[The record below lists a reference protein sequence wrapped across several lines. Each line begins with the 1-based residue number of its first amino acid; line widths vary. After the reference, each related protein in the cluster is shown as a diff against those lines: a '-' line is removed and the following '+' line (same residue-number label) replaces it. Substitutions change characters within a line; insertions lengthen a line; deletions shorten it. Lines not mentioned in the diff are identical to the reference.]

1 MNNDSRH
8 IENDIGLPFE
18 DRIDILFQEIE
29 LAVRWDRPSILFAI
43 FKSDF
48 IRDEVNTIL
57 REKLKNIA
65 QKTHSIKTN
74 NLDEFDFLSKISQLP
89 DLSQTVLL
97 IDGFNWECGTEGVR
111 VFKEFN
117 EHREYF
123 IDNNIR
129 AVFWLFENEVSDFA
143 ANATE
148 CWILRHR
155 VVEFVDIPQQAQG
168 LIQSIESLRLGAD
181 SSPSDEYLPDN
192 SPEEILNLQDSEK
205 ENASH
210 ANALL
215 GLGMHFWRKGNPQ
228 RALKYLQTS
237 AEMSNLL
244 ATPSLQAQCQNALAL
259 VQTELGNIDAAVSA
273 YQRAI
278 SLSPKSEFLWNNLG
292 QLLAKNERNEE
303 AINAFNKALSCSS
316 QDFLSWDGV
325 GHIYIK
331 FGVYQNAISAF
342 EKALEIAPYYEY
354 SWAGI
359 GRAYL
364 ESGQLEKAKGS
375 LCKAV
380 ELNAH
385 LIDAWINL
393 GKCFAQQ
400 KRDLD
405 TIAVYQ
411 RAIEFNP
418 QNTDM
423 WNELG
428 RFHLQ
433 SQNYA
438 ESISAFQKV
447 ISLNPQ
453 CGEAY
458 IRLAYALFQIGD
470 YETSASIY
478 EDSIPLFE
486 DNVTRSALWNR
497 LGDTYLNMKD
507 YEKAIAAYKHSD
519 QLPKELKKSDENN
532 SELINEIHNPHF
544 NNDQKMEQD
553 NSGIER
559 GDEMIEANHVFDLKT
574 AAEWNE
580 HGNTHLKA
588 GAYNDAIVAYT
599 KAIELAPD
607 ASWPYIQNL
616 AHVHYQKGKARG
628 KLTVGK
634 IEDPDLWEGDDESD
648 SASLFG
654 YDAITNSEG
663 SDASEEPGLEKQN
676 RNSSIGQSPA
686 STDTGKGSSNITDPV
701 ECCASNKDETVLEP
715 KEEAS
720 NVLTENSI
728 AKVEESQEL
737 ETGVNIPS
745 KNPITP
751 QFVENTPRNSIDW
764 NELGNSYTSS
774 KKFDDAIEAYKK
786 AIEMNPKYGQPFSNL
801 GSIYYRLGKYEIAI
815 LLYKKS
821 IDLLDTPEDK
831 AVSWNKLG
839 DAYRRLGDYGNASAA
854 YQKSSEMAPAMSPVM
869 ARARA
874 TLLENVVAG

>member
-8 IENDIGLPFE
+8 LENDIGLPFE

-29 LAVRWDRPSILFAI
+29 LAVKWDRPSILFAI

-74 NLDEFDFLSKISQLP
+74 HIDQFDFLSQISQLP

-97 IDGFNWECGTEGVR
+97 IDGFNWECGTAGVR

-129 AVFWLFENEVSDFA
+129 AIFWLFENEVSDFA

-155 VVEFVDIPQQAQG
+155 VVEFVDVPQQAQG
-168 LIQSIESLRLGAD
+168 KIQSLESLRQSAD
-181 SSPSDEYLPDN
+181 NSPASEYLSDS

-215 GLGMHFWRKGNPQ
+215 GLGMLFWRKGNPQ

-237 AEMSNLL
+237 AEISNLL
-244 ATPSLQAQCQNALAL
+244 ANHSLQAQCQNALAL
-259 VQTELGNIDAAVSA
+259 VQTELGNIDDAISA

-278 SLSPKSEFLWNNLG
+278 SLSPETEFLWSNLG

-303 AINAFNKALSCSS
+303 AINAFKKALSCSP

-325 GHIYIK
+325 GHIYNK

-342 EKALEIAPYYEY
+342 ERALEIAPYYEF

-364 ESGQLEKAKGS
+364 ESGLLEKAKGS

-405 TIAVYQ
+405 AIAVYH

-418 QNTDM
+418 QNAEL
-423 WNELG
+423 WVELG
-428 RFHLQ
+428 RLQ
-433 SQNYA
+433 LLRQNYA

-447 ISLNPQ
+447 ISLKPQ

-458 IRLAYALFQIGD
+458 IGLAHALFQIGD

-497 LGDTYLNMKD
+497 LGDTYLHVKD
-507 YEKAIAAYKHSD
+507 YEKAIAAYKQSD
-519 QLPKELKKSDENN
+519 QLLNRLKQSDENN
-532 SELINEIHNPHF
+532 PELVDEVQNTHL

-553 NSGIER
+553 NFGIER
-559 GDEMIEANHVFDLKT
+559 GEKMIEANHVFDLKT

-634 IEDPDLWEGDDESD
+634 NEDPDLWEGDDESD

-654 YDAITNSEG
+654 YETIPTPERSDAI
-663 SDASEEPGLEKQN
+663 EEPGMEKSN

-686 STDTGKGSSNITDPV
+686 STDTGKGSSNISDPV
-701 ECCASNKDETVLEP
+701 ECCASNKGETVLEP

-728 AKVEESQEL
+728 AKVEDPQEL
-737 ETGVNIPS
+737 ETEVNIPF
-745 KNPITP
+745 KNPLAP
-751 QFVENTPRNSIDW
+751 QLVENTPRNSIDW

-774 KKFDDAIEAYKK
+774 KRFDDALEAYKK
-786 AIEMNPKYGQPFSNL
+786 AIEMNPKYGQPYSNL
-801 GSIYYRLGKYEIAI
+801 GFIYDRLGKYEVAI

-831 AVSWNKLG
+831 AVSWNRLG
-839 DAYRRLGDYGNASAA
+839 DAYRRLGDYRNALAA
-854 YQKSSEMAPAMSPVM
+854 YQKASEMVPAVSPLM

-874 TLLENVVAG
+874 TSLENIVAG

>member
-237 AEMSNLL
+237 AEMSTLL

-405 TIAVYQ
+405 AIAVYQ

-453 CGEAY
+453 
-458 IRLAYALFQIGD
+458 
-470 YETSASIY
+470 
-478 EDSIPLFE
+478 
-486 DNVTRSALWNR
+486 
-497 LGDTYLNMKD
+497 
-507 YEKAIAAYKHSD
+507 
-519 QLPKELKKSDENN
+519 
-532 SELINEIHNPHF
+532 
-544 NNDQKMEQD
+544 
-553 NSGIER
+553 
-559 GDEMIEANHVFDLKT
+559 
-574 AAEWNE
+574 
-580 HGNTHLKA
+580 
-588 GAYNDAIVAYT
+588 
-599 KAIELAPD
+599 
-607 ASWPYIQNL
+607 
-616 AHVHYQKGKARG
+616 
-628 KLTVGK
+628 
-634 IEDPDLWEGDDESD
+634 
-648 SASLFG
+648 
-654 YDAITNSEG
+654 
-663 SDASEEPGLEKQN
+663 
-676 RNSSIGQSPA
+676 
-686 STDTGKGSSNITDPV
+686 
-701 ECCASNKDETVLEP
+701 
-715 KEEAS
+715 
-720 NVLTENSI
+720 
-728 AKVEESQEL
+728 
-737 ETGVNIPS
+737 
-745 KNPITP
+745 
-751 QFVENTPRNSIDW
+751 
-764 NELGNSYTSS
+764 
-774 KKFDDAIEAYKK
+774 
-786 AIEMNPKYGQPFSNL
+786 
-801 GSIYYRLGKYEIAI
+801 
-815 LLYKKS
+815 
-821 IDLLDTPEDK
+821 
-831 AVSWNKLG
+831 
-839 DAYRRLGDYGNASAA
+839 
-854 YQKSSEMAPAMSPVM
+854 
-869 ARARA
+869 
-874 TLLENVVAG
+874 